1 MSDPLQFSREDSSGI
16 SEADQREIREEI
28 ERVAA
33 ENRIQVSGDLLEYT
47 PQRNGAIFPI
57 IANLAGLVLL
67 GAGILVL
74 FLIFR
79 SEDASI
85 RSAEQS
91 VAATESRLIQ
101 ELRRE
106 TEAQIAEKEAEIEQ
120 IVARLESISEE
131 RAALARDIDEQIRQR
146 EAELEEQFQAEL
158 EAERRRLQTLNLSET
173 EIEARLAE
181 YEAQKRQE
189 YNQRLAAFQDR
200 MLAERERL
208 EEDLDSLEAQFN
220 QTLEQASQ
228 ERQAILQESEAR
240 IGELES
246 EFQSRLSQSEA
257 ELSAAQ
263 RELNRLSQSRERE
276 TLIRGQITGLY
287 GTISENLQEGE
298 YAAALENVDTLETLL
313 NEAGTF
319 QVEALREERAAN
331 LFMVRTLREYIR
343 NVRETNNPE
352 TLARL
357 SDASLVRRAQELR
370 DEAESA
376 VQAGTEELARTLY
389 RQALETIPAVAE
401 SFAYFETQGVQVD
414 REAAAAQNQAAA
426 VLVTDAESAAQ
437 AGDHRLAVDNFA
449 EVVQLYPSSIYRGR
463 AINGILA
470 SVDEL
475 QADLDEEI
483 AALTAERNNLELA
496 VEEAT
501 AVTEEEVEQL
511 REETETQEVRIVQL
525 ESRIDNL
532 QSQRNALETQRETLR
547 GQLDTLQSQ
556 RNTSQERAEELENRV
571 QRLDTE
577 IRQLET
583 TIVQRDQ
590 ELAESR
596 RDQALL
602 NEQLATVA
610 EGGTSDPEI
619 LEELAELRDVSR
631 DLATAERLYQ
641 EYLVQVESLGS
652 DPEGVGIVEARLKL
666 DEFLASPQLEQYFP
680 DLRDEV
686 GRYESA
692 YEESGR
698 ENAMVEVAD
707 LIYEL
712 SLLESTE
719 DRLRRIRSER
729 RVTDQQLMRDFLDE
743 LQLLLE
749 G

>member
-1 MSDPLQFSREDSSGI
+1 MSDPLQLSGENTAGI

-33 ENRIQVSGDLLEYT
+33 ENRIQVSADLLEYT
-47 PQRNGAIFPI
+47 PQRNGAIFPLV
-57 IANLAGLVLL
+57 ANLAGLVLL

-74 FLIFR
+74 FLLFQ

-106 TEAQIAEKEAEIEQ
+106 TEAQLAEKEAEIEQ
-120 IVARLESISEE
+120 IVARLESISQE
-131 RAALARDIDEQIRQR
+131 RAELARDIEQQIRQR
-146 EAELEEQFQAEL
+146 EAELEEQFRAEL
-158 EAERRRLQTLNLSET
+158 EAERRRLQALNLTEA

-181 YEAQKRQE
+181 FEVQKRQE
-189 YNQRLAAFQDR
+189 YNERLAAFQER
-200 MLAERERL
+200 MLEERERL

-240 IGELES
+240 IGELQS
-246 EFQSRLSQSEA
+246 EFQARLSQSEV

-263 RELNRLSQSRERE
+263 RELNRLSRSRERE
-276 TLIRGQITGLY
+276 SLVRGQIIGLY

-298 YAAALENVDTLETLL
+298 YDAALENLDTLEALL
-313 NEAGTF
+313 NEGETF
-319 QVEALREERAAN
+319 QVEALREERATN
-331 LFMVRTLREYIR
+331 LFMVRTLREYIE
-343 NVRETNNPE
+343 NVQETNDPE

-370 DEAESA
+370 DEAEVA
-376 VQAGTEELARTLY
+376 LEEGNTDLARTLY

-401 SFAYFETQGVQVD
+401 SFAYFETQGSAADQETAAQD
-414 REAAAAQNQAAA
+414 NEAAATLLAEAEAAA
-426 VLVTDAESAAQ
+426 RAE
-437 AGDHRLAVDNFA
+437 DHRLAVDNYA
-449 EVVQLYPSSIYRGR
+449 QVVQLYPNSIYRGR
-463 AINGILA
+463 AISGLLT
-470 SVDEL
+470 SVDQL
-475 QADLDEEI
+475 QAGLTEEI
-483 AALTAERNNLELA
+483 ATLSAERDSLELA
-496 VEEAT
+496 VAEASV
-501 AVTEEEVEQL
+501 VTEEEVAEL
-511 REETETQEVRIVQL
+511 RQETETQEVRIVQL

-532 QSQRNALETQRETLR
+532 QEQRSALETQRETLR
-547 GQLDTLQSQ
+547 GQLETLQAQ
-556 RNTSQERAEELENRV
+556 RDTSQERAAELQERV
-571 QRLDTE
+571 AELDTE
-577 IRQLET
+577 IRELET
-583 TIVQRDQ
+583 TIVERDQ

-596 RDQALL
+596 REQALL

-610 EGGTSDPEI
+610 EGGTADPEI
-619 LEELAELRDVSR
+619 LEELAELREVNR
-631 DLATAERLYQ
+631 DLATAERLYR
-641 EYLVQVESLGS
+641 EYLDQIASLGAE
-652 DPEGVGIVEARLKL
+652 PEGVEIVEARLRL

-680 DLRDEV
+680 DLKEEV

-712 SLLESTE
+712 SLLESPA

-729 RVTDQQLMRDFLDE
+729 IRSDQQLMRDFLDE
-743 LQLLLE
+743 LELLLE

>member
-1 MSDPLQFSREDSSGI
+1 MSDPLQFSGEETSGI

-57 IANLAGLVLL
+57 VANLAGLLLL

-74 FLIFR
+74 FLLFR

-85 RSAEQS
+85 RSAQQS

-106 TEAQIAEKEAEIEQ
+106 TEAQLAEKEAEIEQ
-120 IVARLESISEE
+120 IVARLESISQE
-131 RAALARDIDEQIRQR
+131 RAALARDIEEQIRQR
-146 EAELEEQFQAEL
+146 EAELEEQFRAEL
-158 EAERRRLQTLNLSET
+158 EAERRRLQALNLTET

-189 YNQRLAAFQDR
+189 YNERLAAFQDR

-208 EEDLDSLEAQFN
+208 EEDLDSLESQFS
-220 QTLEQASQ
+220 QTLEQANQ

-240 IGELES
+240 ISELQS
-246 EFQSRLSQSEA
+246 EFQARLDQSEA

-263 RELNRLSQSRERE
+263 RQLNRLSQSRERE
-276 TLIRGQITGLY
+276 ALIRGQITGLY
-287 GTISENLQEGE
+287 GTISENLQEGAYE
-298 YAAALENVDTLETLL
+298 AALENLDTLETLL
-313 NEAGTF
+313 NEAATF
-319 QVEALREERAAN
+319 QVDALREERATN

-343 NVRETNNPE
+343 NIQETNNPE

-357 SDASLVRRAQELR
+357 SDASLVLRAQELR

-376 VQAGTEELARTLY
+376 LQAGNEELARTLY

-401 SFAYFETQGVQVD
+401 SFAYFETQGVQAD
-414 REAAAAQNQAAA
+414 RETAAEQNDAAAALVADAEAAAQA
-426 VLVTDAESAAQ
+426 D
-437 AGDHRLAVDNFA
+437 DHRLAVDNFA
-449 EVVQLYPSSIYRGR
+449 QVVQLYPNSIYRGR

-470 SVDEL
+470 SVDQL
-475 QADLDEEI
+475 QAGLEEEI
-483 AALTAERNNLELA
+483 AALTAERDTLELA
-496 VEEAT
+496 VEEASV
-501 AVTEEEVEQL
+501 VTEDEVEQL
-511 REETETQEVRIVQL
+511 RAETETQEVRIVQL
-525 ESRIDNL
+525 EGRIDNL
-532 QSQRNALETQRETLR
+532 QSQRSALETQRETLR
-547 GQLDTLQSQ
+547 GQLETLQSQ
-556 RNTSQERAEELENRV
+556 RDSSRERAEELESRV
-571 QRLDTE
+571 RQLDTD
-577 IRQLET
+577 IRRLET

-596 RDQALL
+596 REQALL

-610 EGGTSDPEI
+610 EGGTADPEI

-631 DLATAERLYQ
+631 DLAAAERLYQ
-641 EYLVQVESLGS
+641 EYLAQVATLDS
-652 DPEGVGIVEARLKL
+652 DPEDVGIVEARLKL
-666 DEFLASPQLEQYFP
+666 DEFLASPQLDQYFP
-680 DLRDEV
+680 DLREEV
-686 GRYESA
+686 GRYESV

-712 SLLESTE
+712 SLLESTA
-719 DRLRRIRSER
+719 DRLRRIRRER
-729 RVTDQQLMRDFLDE
+729 VATDQQLMRDFLDE
-743 LQLLLE
+743 LELLLE
-749 G
+749 S